1 MPVLP
6 VAAGYLAATAAR
18 SIRRQVCPVL
28 LVAQILVSLLPDG
41 PGVTTQAWKA
51 ARPSISS

>member
-6 VAAGYLAATAAR
+6 VAAGYVAATAAR

-28 LVAQILVSLLPDG
+28 LVA
-41 PGVTTQAWKA
+41 
-51 ARPSISS
+51 